1 MSSDSMILTVANRL
15 AYHPPFD
22 RLEPELLDRLA
33 RGIRIRYLEAD
44 EIVFEEGD
52 DPRPEFYVVVKGE
65 VAVTSL
71 VDGKAVLIDVCDD
84 GDIFGVRALLA
95 DRPYA
100 ARTQAK
106 DDTLL
111 YVLSKKAL
119 EELLHEAPRVAM
131 FFAADFASDMP
142 QPMDSN
148 RLEAVRAARRH
159 ERASDTGDDVRR
171 VDPVRDVLT
180 CAPNTTIRHAASLM
194 SKRNVGS
201 ILIVDGERKPI
212 GIVTDSDLR
221 SKVVGEGRDVSG
233 LISEIMSS
241 PVLTVDDQTTLSLLI
256 ATVMKKH
263 LHHFAVTEDGTA
275 ETPVTGIVS
284 EHDILKTQGS
294 HPTVILTEIG
304 RATTKAKLR
313 ALRDQAEDL
322 LRQYLQDEVGM
333 GFLSNMISE
342 INDTLIRRA
351 IRLSL
356 QELADRGMEPPV
368 EFCWLALGSEGREEQ
383 LLRTDQDNAILY
395 ADPGEDD
402 DGAAERFFLELGTLV
417 VDILVEAGFERCPG
431 DIMASNPKWN
441 QPLASWKR
449 LFAEWIHEPENIAV
463 MHTNI
468 FFDFRPVYGD
478 TVLAAELKS
487 HIFER
492 IKVDRSFLSF
502 FAKNATRNPPPLS
515 FFRNMIVER
524 SGEHRDAFDIKARA
538 MMPLADAARILVYD
552 LGIDIYG
559 STAERWQRIGETHE
573 NLARLAGEAGMA
585 YEILMRIRALEG
597 LNRGTSGRYVH
608 IKELNK
614 LERQTVRN
622 TFSVVKDVQLML
634 ASRYRTDFIP

>member
-1 MSSDSMILTVANRL
+1 MILTVANRL
-15 AYHPPFD
+15 AKHAPFD
-22 RLEPELLDRLA
+22 KLERALLDRIA
-33 RGIRIRYLEAD
+33 KGVRIRYLEPG
-44 EIVFEEGD
+44 EVIFEQGSM
-52 DPRPEFYVVVKGE
+52 PSPECYVLVKGE
-65 VAVTSL
+65 IEVRQRVDDEDVL
-71 VDGKAVLIDVCDD
+71 VDVCDD
-84 GDIFGVRALLA
+84 GDIFGVRALLG

-100 ARTQAK
+100 ATTQAK

-111 YVLSKKAL
+111 YVLSKDQLHAL
-119 EELLHEAPRVAM
+119 VAEAPRVAM
-131 FFAADFASDMP
+131 FFAADFASDVP
-142 QPMDSN
+142 QLGEAN
-148 RLEAVRAARRH
+148 RLVAVRDARRH
-159 ERASDTGDDVRR
+159 ERATGTGDDVRR

-180 CAPNTTIRHAASLM
+180 CNGETTIRDAASMM
-194 SKRNVGS
+194 SERNVGS
-201 ILIVDGERKPI
+201 ILIVDGDRRPL

-221 SKVVGEGRDVSG
+221 TKVVGQGRDVSD

-241 PVLTVDDQTTLSLLI
+241 PVLTVDEQTTLSSLI

-263 LHHFAVTEDGTA
+263 LHHFAVTEDGTPH
-275 ETPVTGIVS
+275 TPVVGIVS

-294 HPTVILTEIG
+294 HPTVILTEIS
-304 RATTKAKLR
+304 RAKTKERLR
-313 ALRDQAEDL
+313 VLRDQAEEL

-351 IRLSL
+351 IQLSL
-356 QELADRGMEPPV
+356 LELARRGMEPPV
-368 EFCWLALGSEGREEQ
+368 PFCWLALGSEGREEQ

-402 DGAAERFFLELGTLV
+402 GAAERFFLELGRLV
-417 VDILVEAGFERCPG
+417 VDILVEAGFKRCPG
-431 DIMASNPKWN
+431 DVMASNPKWN
-441 QPLASWKR
+441 QPLGSWKR
-449 LFAEWIHEPENIAV
+449 CFSQWIREPETVAV

-468 FFDFRPVYGD
+468 FFDFRPVYGEQS
-478 TVLAAELKS
+478 LAAELKG

-492 IKVDRSFLSF
+492 IKVDRGFLSF
-502 FAKNATRNPPPLS
+502 FALNATRNPPPLS

-538 MMPLADAARILVYD
+538 MMPLADAARVLVYD

-573 NLARLAGEAGMA
+573 NLARLASEAGMA

-597 LNRGTSGRYVH
+597 LTLGTSGRYVH
-608 IKELNK
+608 IKDLNK
-614 LERQTVRN
+614 LERQTLRN

-634 ASRYRTDFIP
+634 TSRYRTDFLH

>member
-1 MSSDSMILTVANRL
+1 MTSDSMILTVANRL
-15 AYHPPFD
+15 SKYPPFD
-22 RLEPELLDRLA
+22 KLDRELLDRIA
-33 RGIRIRYLEAD
+33 KGVRIRYLEPG
-44 EIVFEEGD
+44 EVVFEQGST
-52 DPRPEFYVVVKGE
+52 PGPEFYVLVKGE
-65 VAVTSL
+65 IQVIQR
-71 VDGKAVLIDVCDD
+71 VDGADVLADVCDD
-84 GDIFGVRALLA
+84 GDIFGVRALLG

-100 ARTQAK
+100 ASTRAK

-111 YVLSKKAL
+111 YVLSKDQL
-119 EELLHEAPRVAM
+119 HELVAEAPRVAM
-131 FFAADFASDMP
+131 FFAADFAGDVP
-142 QPMDSN
+142 QLGETN
-148 RLEAVRAARRH
+148 RLIAVRAARRH
-159 ERASDTGDDVRR
+159 ERASETGDDVRR

-180 CAPNTTIRHAASLM
+180 CGMETTIREAASMM
-194 SKRNVGS
+194 SERNVGS
-201 ILIVDGERKPI
+201 ILVVDADRRPL

-221 SKVVGEGRDVSG
+221 SKVVGQGRDVSE
-233 LISEIMSS
+233 LISAIMSS
-241 PVLTVDDQTTLSLLI
+241 PVLTIDEQTTLSSMI

-263 LHHFAVTEDGTA
+263 LHHFAVTEDGTPH
-275 ETPVTGIVS
+275 TPVTGIVS

-294 HPTVILTEIG
+294 HPTVILTEIS
-304 RATTKAKLR
+304 RAKTKERLR
-313 ALRDQAEDL
+313 VLRDQAEEL

-333 GFLSNMISE
+333 SFLANMISE

-356 QELADRGMEPPV
+356 EELDSRGLQPPV
-368 EFCWLALGSEGREEQ
+368 PFCWLALGSEGREEQ

-402 DGAAERFFLELGTLV
+402 GRAERFFLELGELV

-431 DIMASNPKWN
+431 DVMASNPKWN
-441 QPLASWKR
+441 QPLGAWKR
-449 LFAEWIHEPENIAV
+449 CFSQWIREPENVAV

-468 FFDFRPVYGD
+468 FFDFRPVYGENA
-478 TVLAAELKS
+478 LAAELKG
-487 HIFER
+487 HIFES
-492 IKVDRSFLSF
+492 ITVDRSFLSF
-502 FAKNATRNPPPLS
+502 FALNATRNPPPLS

-538 MMPLADAARILVYD
+538 MMPLADAARVLVYD

-573 NLARLAGEAGMA
+573 HLARLAGEAGMA

-634 ASRYRTDFIP
+634 TSRYRTDFLR

>member
-15 AYHPPFD
+15 AKHPPFD
-22 RLEPELLDRLA
+22 RLDRELLERVA
-33 RGIRIRYLEAD
+33 KGIRIRYLEPG
-44 EIVFEEGD
+44 EVVFEQGSMAS
-52 DPRPEFYVVVKGE
+52 PEFYVLVKGE
-65 VAVTSL
+65 IQVSQR
-71 VDGKAVLIDVCDD
+71 VDGADVLVDVCDD
-84 GDIFGVRALLA
+84 GDIFGVRALLG
-95 DRPYA
+95 DREYGA
-100 ARTQAK
+100 TTQAK

-111 YVLSKKAL
+111 YVLSKDQL
-119 EELLHEAPRVAM
+119 DELVAEAPRVAM
-131 FFAADFASDMP
+131 FFAANFAADAP
-142 QPMDSN
+142 QLGDTN
-148 RLEAVRAARRH
+148 RLVAVRDARRH
-159 ERASDTGDDVRR
+159 ERAAETGDDVRR

-180 CAPNTTIRHAASLM
+180 CDTGTTIRHAAAMM
-194 SKRNVGS
+194 SERNVGS
-201 ILIVDGERKPI
+201 ILIVDEERRPI

-221 SKVVGEGRDVSG
+221 SKVVGQGRDVSS
-233 LISEIMSS
+233 LISDIMSS
-241 PVLTVDDQTTLSLLI
+241 PVLTIDEQTTLSMMI

-263 LHHFAVTEDGTA
+263 LHHFAVTEDGTPQ
-275 ETPVTGIVS
+275 TPVTGIVS

-294 HPTVILTEIG
+294 HPTVILTEIS
-304 RATTKAKLR
+304 RAKTKERLH
-313 ALRDQAEDL
+313 ALRDQAEEL

-333 GFLSNMISE
+333 AFLSNMISE

-356 QELADRGMEPPV
+356 DALAARGMEPPV
-368 EFCWLALGSEGREEQ
+368 PFCWLALGSEGREEQ

-395 ADPGEDD
+395 ADPGKD
-402 DGAAERFFLELGTLV
+402 DGAAERFFLELGKLV

-441 QPLASWKR
+441 QPLGAWKR
-449 LFAEWIHEPENIAV
+449 CFSSWIHEPENIAV

-468 FFDFRPVYGD
+468 FFDFRPVYGEKA
-478 TVLAAELKS
+478 LAAELKG
-487 HIFER
+487 HVFDR

-502 FAKNATRNPPPLS
+502 FALNATRNPPPLS
-515 FFRNMIVER
+515 FFRNMMVER

-538 MMPLADAARILVYD
+538 MMPLADAARVLVYD

-559 STAERWQRIGETHE
+559 STAERWQRIGETHD

-597 LNRGTSGRYVH
+597 LSRGTSGRYVH

-614 LERQTVRN
+614 LERQTLRN

-634 ASRYRTDFIP
+634 TSRYRTDFLR

>member
-22 RLEPELLDRLA
+22 RLDPELLDRIA

-65 VAVTSL
+65 VAVTQL
-71 VDGKAVLIDVCDD
+71 VDGKTVLIDVCDD

-119 EELLHEAPRVAM
+119 EALLHEAPRVAM

-148 RLEAVRAARRH
+148 RLESVRAARRH

-180 CAPNTTIRHAASLM
+180 CAPNTTIRHAASMM

-201 ILIVDGERKPI
+201 ILIVDEERRPI

-221 SKVVGEGRDVSG
+221 SKVVGEGRNVSG

-313 ALRDQAEDL
+313 ALRDQAEEL
-322 LRQYLQDEVGM
+322 LRQYLEDEVGM

-351 IRLSL
+351 IGLSL

-368 EFCWLALGSEGREEQ
+368 AFCWLALGSEGREEQ

-402 DGAAERFFLELGTLV
+402 DGVAERFFLELGTLV
-417 VDILVEAGFERCPG
+417 VDILLEAGFERCPG

-441 QPLASWKR
+441 QPLSSWKR
-449 LFAEWIHEPENIAV
+449 LFSEWIHEPENIAV

-478 TVLAAELKS
+478 SALAAELKG
-487 HIFER
+487 HIFDR
-492 IKVDRSFLSF
+492 IKVDRSFLGF

-524 SGEHRDAFDIKARA
+524 TGEHRDAFDIKARA
-538 MMPLADAARILVYD
+538 MMPLADAARVLVYD

-573 NLARLAGEAGMA
+573 KLARLSGEAGMA

-597 LNRGTSGRYVH
+597 LSRGTSGRYVH

-634 ASRYRTDFIP
+634 TSRYRTDFIR

>member
-15 AYHPPFD
+15 SAHPPFD
-22 RLEPELLDRLA
+22 RLDPKLLRRLA
-33 RGIRIRYLEAD
+33 GGLRIRYLEPD
-44 EIVFEEGD
+44 ELIFNEGD
-52 DPRPEFYVVVKGE
+52 PAKPEFYVVVKGE
-65 VAVTSL
+65 VDVSRQ
-71 VDGKAVLIDVCDD
+71 VDGKTVLIDVCDD
-84 GDIFGVRALLA
+84 GDIFGVRALLG

-100 ARTQAK
+100 ASTQAK

-111 YVLSKKAL
+111 YVLSKEQL
-119 EELLHEAPRVAM
+119 DELLRDAPRVAL
-131 FFAADFASDMP
+131 FFAADFAADLP
-142 QPMDSN
+142 EARDIN
-148 RLEAVRAARRH
+148 RLEAVREARRH
-159 ERASDTGDDVRR
+159 DKAQDTGDDVLR

-194 SKRNVGS
+194 SQRNVGS
-201 ILIVDGERKPI
+201 ILIVDEERRPL

-221 SKVVGEGRDVSG
+221 SKVVGQGRDVSR

-241 PVLTVDDQTTLSLLI
+241 PVLTIDDQTTLSSLI

-275 ETPVTGIVS
+275 ETPIVGIVS

-294 HPTVILTEIG
+294 HPTVILTEISK
-304 RATTKAKLR
+304 ATTKQRLR
-313 ALRDQAEDL
+313 GLRDQAEEL
-322 LRQYLQDEVGM
+322 LRRYLEEEVGM
-333 GFLSNMISE
+333 GFVSNMISE

-356 QELADRGMEPPV
+356 EELAKRGMKPPV
-368 EFCWLALGSEGREEQ
+368 SFCWLALGSEGREEQ

-402 DGAAERFFLELGTLV
+402 GKAEAFFLELGKLV
-417 VDILVEAGFERCPG
+417 VDILVEAGFDRCPG
-431 DIMASNPKWN
+431 DVMASNPKWN
-441 QPLASWKR
+441 QPLSAWKDY
-449 LFAEWIHEPENIAV
+449 FSEWIREPENIAV

-478 TVLAAELKS
+478 SALAAELKS

-492 IKVDRSFLSF
+492 VKADRSFLGF
-502 FAKNATRNPPPLS
+502 FAKSATKNPPPLS

-538 MMPLADAARILVYD
+538 MVPLADAARVLVYD
-552 LGIDIYG
+552 FGIDMYG
-559 STAERWQRIGETHE
+559 STAERWERIAETNE
-573 NLARLAGEAGMA
+573 NLARLASEAAMA

-614 LERQTVRN
+614 LERQTLRN
-622 TFSVVKDVQLML
+622 TFSVVTDVQLML
-634 ASRYRTDFIP
+634 TSRYRTDFIR

>member
-1 MSSDSMILTVANRL
+1 MILTVANRL
-15 AYHPPFD
+15 GRHSPFD
-22 RLEPELLDRLA
+22 RLEPELLDRIA
-33 RGIRIRYLEAD
+33 RGIRIKYLEPG
-44 EIVFEEGD
+44 EVVFKEGEAV
-52 DPRPEFYVVVKGE
+52 RPEFYVVVKGE
-65 VAVTSL
+65 VAVTQR
-71 VDGKAVLIDVCDD
+71 VDGETVLIDVCDD
-84 GDIFGVRALLA
+84 GDIFGVRALFA
-95 DRPYA
+95 GRPYA
-100 ARTQAK
+100 ASTQAK

-111 YVLSKKAL
+111 YVLSKGQL
-119 EELLHEAPRVAM
+119 DELLREAPRVAL
-131 FFAADFASDMP
+131 FFAADFASDAP
-142 QPMDSN
+142 QRRDTN
-148 RLEAVRAARRH
+148 RLEAVSAARRH
-159 ERASDTGDDVRR
+159 ERTGDAGEDVRR

-194 SKRNVGS
+194 SQRNVGS
-201 ILIVDGERKPI
+201 ILIVDDERRPL

-221 SKVVGEGRDVSG
+221 SKVVGQGRDVST
-233 LISEIMSS
+233 LISDIMSS
-241 PVLTVDDQTTLSLLI
+241 PVLTVDDQTTLSSLI

-263 LHHFAVTEDGTA
+263 LHHFAVTEDGTSA
-275 ETPVTGIVS
+275 TPVTGIVS

-294 HPTVILTEIG
+294 HPTVILTEIS
-304 RATTKAKLR
+304 KAKTKERLR

-322 LRQYLQDEVGM
+322 LRQYLEDEVGM
-333 GFLSNMISE
+333 GFVSNMISE

-356 QELADRGMEPPV
+356 DELADRGMKSSVP
-368 EFCWLALGSEGREEQ
+368 FCWLALGSEGREEQ

-402 DGAAERFFLELGTLV
+402 EAAEAFFLELGKLV

-441 QPLASWKR
+441 QPLTSWKR
-449 LFAEWIHEPENIAV
+449 CFSEWIREPENIAV

-468 FFDFRPVYGD
+468 FFDLRPVYGD
-478 TVLAAELKS
+478 TALCSELKG

-492 IKVDRSFLSF
+492 IQADRLFLSF
-502 FAKNATRNPPPLS
+502 FAKNATKNPPPLS
-515 FFRNMIVER
+515 FFRNVIVER

-538 MMPLADAARILVYD
+538 MMPLADAARVLVYD

-559 STAERWQRIGETHE
+559 STAERWERIAETHE
-573 NLARLAGEAGMA
+573 NLSRLAGEAGMA

-597 LNRGTSGRYVH
+597 LSKGNSGRYVH

-614 LERQTVRN
+614 LERQTLRN

-634 ASRYRTDFIP
+634 TSRYRTDFIG